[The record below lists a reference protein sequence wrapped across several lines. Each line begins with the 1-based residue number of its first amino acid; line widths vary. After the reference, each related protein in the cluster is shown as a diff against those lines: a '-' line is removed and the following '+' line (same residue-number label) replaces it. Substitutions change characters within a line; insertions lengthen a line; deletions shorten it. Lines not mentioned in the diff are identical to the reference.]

1 MIKRT
6 SKEHVLKILNQNR
19 KNWRILDIGCNRDA
33 VTYAQTVADIQNLS
47 DFYKKKD
54 KKFVLIESKDLPFED
69 NQFDF
74 AYASHVIEHVEDLS
88 HFIKELQRISKL
100 GYIELPTML
109 EDNIILNENNI
120 TDHKWFFQ
128 FDDVRNILLVEKKKQ
143 LIEPFITLGV
153 LFGSLRKNFRSS
165 LVLELWWENE
175 INYEFKN
182 FTVPSNKPYFY
193 LILKK
198 YLSYKIR
205 KNKVISFTLL
215 LILAFFVINFFIV

>member
-6 SKEHVLKILNQNR
+6 SKEHVLKVLNQNS
-19 KNWRILDIGCNRDA
+19 KDWKILDIGCNKDA

-47 DFYKKKD
+47 DFYKEKN

-74 AYASHVIEHVEDLS
+74 VYASHVIEHVEDVS

-100 GYIELPTML
+100 GYIELPSML

-120 TDHKWFFQ
+120 KDHKWFFQ
-128 FDDVRNILLVEKKKQ
+128 FDDVRNILLAEKKKQ

-182 FTVPSNKPYFY
+182 FTTPSKKPYFY
-193 LILKK
+193 SILKK
-198 YLSYKIR
+198 YLSYQIR
-205 KNKVISFTLL
+205 KNKVISFSLL
-215 LILAFFVINFFIV
+215 LILAFFIINFFIV

>member
-6 SKEHVLKILNQNR
+6 SKEHVLKVLNQNS
-19 KNWRILDIGCNRDA
+19 KDWKILDIGCNKDA

-47 DFYKKKD
+47 DFYKEKN

-74 AYASHVIEHVEDLS
+74 VYASHVIEHVEDVS

-100 GYIELPTML
+100 GYIELPSML

-120 TDHKWFFQ
+120 KDHKWFFQ
-128 FDDVRNILLVEKKKQ
+128 FDDVRNILLAEKKKQ

-182 FTVPSNKPYFY
+182 FTTPSKKPYFY
-193 LILKK
+193 SILKK

-205 KNKVISFTLL
+205 KNKVISCSLL

>member
-6 SKEHVLKILNQNR
+6 SKEHVLKILNQNS

-47 DFYKKKD
+47 DFYKEKE
-54 KKFVLIESKDLPFED
+54 KKFVLIENKDLPFED

-74 AYASHVIEHVEDLS
+74 VYASHVIEHVEDVS

-100 GYIELPTML
+100 GYIELPSML
-109 EDNIILNENNI
+109 EDNIILSENNI
-120 TDHKWFFQ
+120 KDHKWFFQ
-128 FDDVRNILLVEKKKQ
+128 FDDVRNILLAEKKKQ
-143 LIEPFITLGV
+143 LIEPFITHGV

-182 FTVPSNKPYFY
+182 FTTPSKKPYFY
-193 LILKK
+193 SILKK
-198 YLSYKIR
+198 YLSYQIR
-205 KNKVISFTLL
+205 KNKVISFSLL
-215 LILAFFVINFFIV
+215 LILAFFIINFFIV

>member
-6 SKEHVLKILNQNR
+6 SKEHVLKILNQNS
-19 KNWRILDIGCNRDA
+19 KDWKILDIGCNKDA
-33 VTYAQTVADIQNLS
+33 VIFAQTVADIQNLS

-74 AYASHVIEHVEDLS
+74 VYASHVIEHVEDVS

-100 GYIELPTML
+100 GYIELPSML
-109 EDNIILNENNI
+109 EDNIILSENNI
-120 TDHKWFFQ
+120 KDHKWFFQ
-128 FDDVRNILLVEKKKQ
+128 FDDVRNILLAEKKKQ
-143 LIEPFITLGV
+143 LIEPFITHGV

-182 FTVPSNKPYFY
+182 FTTPTKKPYFY
-193 LILKK
+193 SILKK
-198 YLSYKIR
+198 YLSYQIR
-205 KNKVISFTLL
+205 KNKVISFSLL
-215 LILAFFVINFFIV
+215 LILAFFIINFFIV

>member
-6 SKEHVLKILNQNR
+6 SKEHVLKILNQNS
-19 KNWRILDIGCNRDA
+19 KDWKILDIGCNKDA
-33 VTYAQTVADIQNLS
+33 VIFAQTVADIQNLS

-74 AYASHVIEHVEDLS
+74 VYASHVIEHVEDVS

-100 GYIELPTML
+100 GYIELPSML
-109 EDNIILNENNI
+109 EDNIILSENNI
-120 TDHKWFFQ
+120 KDHKWFFQ
-128 FDDVRNILLVEKKKQ
+128 FDDVRNILLAEKKKQ
-143 LIEPFITLGV
+143 LIEPFITHGV

-182 FTVPSNKPYFY
+182 FTTPSKKPYFY
-193 LILKK
+193 SILKK
-198 YLSYKIR
+198 YLSYQIR
-205 KNKVISFTLL
+205 KNKVISFSLL
-215 LILAFFVINFFIV
+215 LILAFFIINFFIV

>member
-6 SKEHVLKILNQNR
+6 SKEHVLKILNQNS

-47 DFYKKKD
+47 DFYKEKE
-54 KKFVLIESKDLPFED
+54 KKFVLIENKDLPFED

-74 AYASHVIEHVEDLS
+74 VYASHVIEHVEDVS

-100 GYIELPTML
+100 GYIELPSML
-109 EDNIILNENNI
+109 EDNIILSENNI
-120 TDHKWFFQ
+120 KDHKWFFQ
-128 FDDVRNILLVEKKKQ
+128 FDDVRNILLAEKKKQ

-182 FTVPSNKPYFY
+182 FTTPTKKPYFY
-193 LILKK
+193 SILKK
-198 YLSYKIR
+198 YLSYQIR
-205 KNKVISFTLL
+205 KNKVISFSLL
-215 LILAFFVINFFIV
+215 LILAFFIINFFIV

>member
-6 SKEHVLKILNQNR
+6 SKEHVLKILNQNS
-19 KNWRILDIGCNRDA
+19 KDWKILDIGCNKDA
-33 VTYAQTVADIQNLS
+33 VIFAQTVADIQNLS

-74 AYASHVIEHVEDLS
+74 AYASHVIEHVEDVS

-182 FTVPSNKPYFY
+182 STVPSNKPYFY
-193 LILKK
+193 LICIKK
-198 YLSYKIR
+198 FRSS
-205 KNKVISFTLL
+205 KNFDNTP
-215 LILAFFVINFFIV
+215 

>member
-6 SKEHVLKILNQNR
+6 SKEHVLKILNQNS
-19 KNWRILDIGCNRDA
+19 KDWKILDIGCNKDA
-33 VTYAQTVADIQNLS
+33 VIFAQTVADIQNLS

>member
-1 MIKRT
+1 
-6 SKEHVLKILNQNR
+6 
-19 KNWRILDIGCNRDA
+19 
-33 VTYAQTVADIQNLS
+33 
-47 DFYKKKD
+47 
-54 KKFVLIESKDLPFED
+54 
-69 NQFDF
+69 
-74 AYASHVIEHVEDLS
+74 
-88 HFIKELQRISKL
+88 
-100 GYIELPTML
+100 ML

-193 LILKK
+193 SILKK

>member
-6 SKEHVLKILNQNR
+6 SKEHVLKILNQNS

-47 DFYKKKD
+47 DFYKEKE
-54 KKFVLIESKDLPFED
+54 KKFVLIENKDLPFED

-74 AYASHVIEHVEDLS
+74 VYASHVIEHVEDVS

-100 GYIELPTML
+100 GYIELPSML
-109 EDNIILNENNI
+109 EDNIILSENNI
-120 TDHKWFFQ
+120 KDHKWFFQ
-128 FDDVRNILLVEKKKQ
+128 FDDVRNILLAEKKKQ
-143 LIEPFITLGV
+143 LIEPFITHGV

-182 FTVPSNKPYFY
+182 FTTPTKKPYFY
-193 LILKK
+193 SILKK
-198 YLSYKIR
+198 YLSYQIR
-205 KNKVISFTLL
+205 KNKVISFSLL
-215 LILAFFVINFFIV
+215 LILAFFIINFFIV